1 MPVDNTRDS
10 PRARLLRT
18 AVDRIHREGL
28 TVGLDH
34 LSLEAVIAESGV
46 SRATAY
52 RHWPNKREFL
62 REVLREVVRTT
73 QLTGE
78 PREEIAAL
86 RALLDA
92 RRPQL
97 QTGQGH
103 RDLVVEGLRLAAD
116 SDFRRMST
124 DPAWRTY
131 LALTVTASGVRDDE
145 LRTDLQANLREAEAS
160 FVARRARVYSRL
172 PRLLGYRLVAP
183 LAGEAG
189 FETVSAA
196 TGAMMT
202 GFIVSSLARP
212 ELATETV
219 GLAPFGSSRAAAW
232 SAPALHLTGVIL
244 AYLEPDPSVKW
255 STSRVQES
263 VDLLAQLEEEL
274 VTGSPV

>member
-1 MPVDNTRDS
+1 MTLDHTRDS

-97 QTGQGH
+97 RTEQGH

-145 LRTDLQANLREAEAS
+145 LRTDLQARLREAEAS
-160 FVARRARVYSRL
+160 FVARRSRVYSLL

-202 GFIVSSLARP
+202 GLIVSSLARP
-212 ELATETV
+212 ELATETAE
-219 GLAPFGSSRAAAW
+219 LAPFGSSRAAAW

-244 AYLEPDPSVKW
+244 AYLEPDPSVEW
-255 STSRVQES
+255 SASRVQES
-263 VDLLAQLEEEL
+263 VDFLAQLEEEL
-274 VTGSPV
+274 VAGPPI